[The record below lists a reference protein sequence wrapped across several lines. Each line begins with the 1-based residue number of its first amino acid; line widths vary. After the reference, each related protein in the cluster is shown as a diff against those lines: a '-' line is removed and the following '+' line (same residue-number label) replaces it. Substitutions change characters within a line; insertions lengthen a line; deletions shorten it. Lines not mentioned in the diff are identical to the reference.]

1 MVKRTS
7 IFAVLILAGVV
18 GPTMAQQTGPASNLQ
33 NKAGSGQEHQDR
45 EFGRI
50 RLRRRTR
57 KIRLCRSSARRAPSY
72 GHVGCDNDS
81 PQRPELGSWH
91 QRRARQQERACPRKG
106 NRWLSL
112 SEPAA
117 GTGSAERPWPAWQQ
131 ERTSCEAVKR
141 LAAARGRGRKTRP
154 SRGRGEKLSD
164 GARAGSCGY
173 AWPRWRHGRCRQ

>member
-33 NKAGSGQEHQDR
+33 NEADKGIKTENSGASGYVGEQEKSGSAVHPPGPPH
-45 EFGRI
+45 
-50 RLRRRTR
+50 RTDM
-57 KIRLCRSSARRAPSY
+57 SGATTTAPSAQNS
-72 GHVGCDNDS
+72 GAGI
-81 PQRPELGSWH
+81 

-117 GTGSAERPWPAWQQ
+117 GTGSAERQGPAWQQ